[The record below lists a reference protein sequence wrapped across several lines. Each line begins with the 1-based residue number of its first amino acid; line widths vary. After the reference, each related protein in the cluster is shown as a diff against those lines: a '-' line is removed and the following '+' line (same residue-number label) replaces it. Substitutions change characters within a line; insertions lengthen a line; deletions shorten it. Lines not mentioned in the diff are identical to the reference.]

1 MNPIKRAITAPLDA
15 GRALLS
21 ALDQSKQVKA
31 EIETHGP
38 EEFERALP
46 MLEALVTRF
55 KSAFLAQA
63 GQDADAALAYHAR
76 ASEELSDFVPLYY
89 RRAVLENVVDR
100 YERTAF
106 QMRMSFM

>member
-15 GRALLS
+15 GRALLA
-21 ALDQSKQVKA
+21 ALDQSKSIKA
-31 EIETHGP
+31 EIEGHGP

-46 MLEALVTRF
+46 LLESLVSRF
-55 KSAFLAQA
+55 KGAFLAQSH
-63 GQDADAALAYHAR
+63 QEADAALAYHAR
-76 ASEELSDFVPLYY
+76 ANEELSEFVPLYY